1 MDLRLASL
9 TLCTLLILVTSGPQ
23 PSIGEKVYTNTWAV
37 HITGGEQE
45 ANRIASKHGFVNHG
59 NVSVMFRQVILVLG
73 LSGWLVLV
81 HPCSLVLRPNVVS
94 KDDWVKENIG
104 S

>member
-23 PSIGEKVYTNTWAV
+23 PSIGEKVYTNAWAV

-59 NVSVMFRQVILVLG
+59 NVSVMFRQVIIVCVGSLG
-73 LSGWLVLV
+73 LGGLLIYV
-81 HPCSLVLRPNVVS
+81 HPCYFL
-94 KDDWVKENIG
+94 K
-104 S
+104 